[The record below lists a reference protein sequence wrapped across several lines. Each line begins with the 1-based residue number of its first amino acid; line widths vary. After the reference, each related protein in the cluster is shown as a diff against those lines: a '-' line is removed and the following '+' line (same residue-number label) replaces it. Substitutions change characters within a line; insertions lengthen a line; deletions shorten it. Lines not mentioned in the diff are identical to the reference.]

1 MSNEFVTV
9 RNLLNGGVAKVRPH
23 IANHEV
29 FGKNLEIVPAGTK
42 PIVSISKLVAES
54 RPEPLAPF
62 EDEVDDE
69 EYDLEEEE
77 D

>member
-29 FGKNLEIVPAGTK
+29 FGKNLEIVPDGTK
-42 PIVSISKLVAES
+42 PLIPLSKLVADS
-54 RPEPLAPF
+54 LPEPLAPF
-62 EDEVDDE
+62 EDEVED

>member
-29 FGKNLEIVPAGTK
+29 FGKNLEIVPDGTK
-42 PIVSISKLVAES
+42 PLVPLSRLVADT
-54 RPEPLAPF
+54 RPEPLVP
-62 EDEVDDE
+62 DEVEVED

>member
-9 RNLLNGGVAKVRPH
+9 RNILNGGVAKVRPH

-29 FGKNLEIVPAGTK
+29 FGKNLEIVPDGTK
-42 PIVSISKLVAES
+42 PFKSLEELYPK
-54 RPEPLAPF
+54 PLALI
-62 EDEVDDE
+62 EDEVEDE

>member
-29 FGKNLEIVPAGTK
+29 FGKNLEIVPDGTK
-42 PIVSISKLVAES
+42 PNVPLSKLVADS
-54 RPEPLAPF
+54 LPELLAPAEVEV
-62 EDEVDDE
+62 ED

>member
-29 FGKNLEIVPAGTK
+29 FGKNLEIVPDGTK
-42 PIVSISKLVAES
+42 PIVPLSKLVTDS
-54 RPEPLAPF
+54 LPEPLAPF
-62 EDEVDDE
+62 EDEVED